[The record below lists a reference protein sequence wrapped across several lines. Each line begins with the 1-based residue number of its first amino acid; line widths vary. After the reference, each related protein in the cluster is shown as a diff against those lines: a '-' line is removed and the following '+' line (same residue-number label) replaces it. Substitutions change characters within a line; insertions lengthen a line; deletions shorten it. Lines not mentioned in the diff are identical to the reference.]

1 MNEEVVVTTTEAVV
15 MNEEVVVTTTEA
27 VVMNGET
34 KITHLGCLFSIMRSR
49 CHSLNNYQR
58 SNAPNNNYPGF

>member
-1 MNEEVVVTTTEAVV
+1 

-58 SNAPNNNYPGF
+58 SN